1 MMIHII
7 ISFCGGWCL
16 SHGIRHE
23 EWDIAIIGGILI
35 GSGFYLSTLA

>member
-1 MMIHII
+1 MIYSI

-23 EWDIAIIGGILI
+23 ERDIAVIGGILI
-35 GSGFYLSTLA
+35 GSGIYLSILV